1 MKQINH
7 LTELQFQFDATIK
20 TKANKQTNKQRE
32 RPTFCEL
39 LDDSRF
45 AVTSIRREL
54 AALSKIMEA
63 IQLYRNRK
71 FIIQMELHNASFM
84 SVLGKKVEYVREWKL
99 NYRL

>member
-1 MKQINH
+1 M
-7 LTELQFQFDATIK
+7 
-20 TKANKQTNKQRE
+20 
-32 RPTFCEL
+32 
-39 LDDSRF
+39 DDSRF